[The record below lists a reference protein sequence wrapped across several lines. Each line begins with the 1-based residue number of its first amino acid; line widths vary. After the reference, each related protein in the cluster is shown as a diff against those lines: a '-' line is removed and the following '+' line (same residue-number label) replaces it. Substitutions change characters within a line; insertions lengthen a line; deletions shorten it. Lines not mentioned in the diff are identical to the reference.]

1 MIADKIEAQN
11 KLPSAIFIMGPTA
24 AGKTDLAV
32 NIAKNYPVEII
43 SVDSALV
50 YCGMNI
56 GTAKPSRAV
65 LKEFP
70 HHLIDILDPIEP
82 YSVGNFRQDA
92 LTLMLDITSR
102 GKIPLLVGG
111 TMLYFKALQDGLAD
125 LPSADPIIRKRLCS
139 EVSDKGLLH
148 LHNRLVE
155 VDPVSAK
162 RIHQNDPQR
171 IQRAL
176 EVYEIMGRT
185 LTDLTQV
192 SEATL
197 PYQVTKIVL
206 SPFDR
211 KVLHKRIEN
220 RFQKMM
226 ASGLLEEVTKLYQLY
241 DNHSELTSLRAVGYR
256 QILQY
261 LAGDYDLETCIEK
274 SIVATRQMA
283 KRQLTWLRAQNDTAW
298 FDSADGIPLSQVISL
313 LTRNIPE
320 LNNKA

>member
-65 LKEFP
+65 LKEYP
-70 HHLIDILDPIEP
+70 HHLIDILDPIES

-192 SEATL
+192 SETTL

-226 ASGLLEEVTKLYQLY
+226 ASGLLEEVTNLYQLY

>member
-226 ASGLLEEVTKLYQLY
+226 ASGLLEEVTNLYQLY

>member
-65 LKEFP
+65 LKEYP
-70 HHLIDILDPIEP
+70 HHLIDILDPIQP

-111 TMLYFKALQDGLAD
+111 SMLYFKALQDGLAD

>member
-111 TMLYFKALQDGLAD
+111 SMLYFKALQDGLAD

-226 ASGLLEEVTKLYQLY
+226 ASGLLEEVTNLYQLY

>member
-111 TMLYFKALQDGLAD
+111 SMLYFKALQDGLAD

-176 EVYEIMGRT
+176 EVYEIMGRS

-226 ASGLLEEVTKLYQLY
+226 ASGLLEEVTNLYQLY

>member
-111 TMLYFKALQDGLAD
+111 SMLYFKALQDGLAD

-226 ASGLLEEVTKLYQLY
+226 ASGLLEEVTNLYQLY
-241 DNHSELTSLRAVGYR
+241 DNNSELTSLRAVGYR

>member
-65 LKEFP
+65 LREFP

-226 ASGLLEEVTKLYQLY
+226 ASGLLEEVTNLYQLY

>member
-1 MIADKIEAQN
+1 
-11 KLPSAIFIMGPTA
+11 MGPTA

-111 TMLYFKALQDGLAD
+111 SMLYFKALQDGLAD

-226 ASGLLEEVTKLYQLY
+226 ASGLLEEVTNLYQLY
-241 DNHSELTSLRAVGYR
+241 DNNSELTSLRAVGYR

-313 LTRNIPE
+313 LTSNIPE

>member
-192 SEATL
+192 SETTL

-226 ASGLLEEVTKLYQLY
+226 ASGLLEEVTNLYQLY

>member
-111 TMLYFKALQDGLAD
+111 SMLYFKALQDGLAD

-226 ASGLLEEVTKLYQLY
+226 ASGLLEEVTNLYQLY
-241 DNHSELTSLRAVGYR
+241 DNNSELTSLRAVGYR

-313 LTRNIPE
+313 LTSNIPE

>member
-111 TMLYFKALQDGLAD
+111 SMLYFKALQDGLAD

-313 LTRNIPE
+313 LTSNIPE

>member
-1 MIADKIEAQN
+1 
-11 KLPSAIFIMGPTA
+11 MGPTA

-226 ASGLLEEVTKLYQLY
+226 ASGLLEEVTNLYQLY

>member
-1 MIADKIEAQN
+1 LIADKIEAQN

-226 ASGLLEEVTKLYQLY
+226 ASGLLEEVTNLYQLY